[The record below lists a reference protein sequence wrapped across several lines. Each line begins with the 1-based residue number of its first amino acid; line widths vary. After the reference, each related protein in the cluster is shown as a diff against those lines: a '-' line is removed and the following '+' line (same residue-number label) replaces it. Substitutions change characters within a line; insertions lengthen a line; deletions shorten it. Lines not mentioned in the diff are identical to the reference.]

1 MMMKKMMIMMIAI
14 TTKKSSTLLR
24 LGVKIE
30 QGKAETD
37 LVFREENVP
46 SCEALFGRKY
56 QRRERESGVW
66 CDKKEDNDRS
76 IKQ

>member
-56 QRRERESGVW
+56 QRRERERERAAFGAT
-66 CDKKEDNDRS
+66 KRRTMTA
-76 IKQ
+76 Q

>member
-46 SCEALFGRKY
+46 SCEAFFGENIRG
-56 QRRERESGVW
+56 EREFGAT
-66 CDKKEDNDRS
+66 KRRTMTA
-76 IKQ
+76 Q